1 MKVVFIAGAL
11 WLAYVYA
18 GYPLLLALLA
28 LRRRVRPLLSSEVL
42 PSVSVMIAAHN
53 EEKDIGWKIAE
64 TLGWDYPADKLEV
77 LVGCDACDDST
88 DEVVRR
94 LAGPRVSLV
103 RIARRGG
110 KARALNRLAESAR
123 GEILFFTDANAHIG
137 PEALRLMIRHF
148 ADRRVGCV
156 TGDSRPIEEMENT
169 AVSSGASAY
178 WNYEIL
184 LKRLENRLGS
194 VLVCDGAIFCLRA
207 ALYHRLS
214 PDLANDLELPMRAAA
229 AGYWITHEPAALCF
243 ERDTAAP
250 PEEFSRRRR
259 MCAQGMLAMFRLRGT
274 MSGLRGWQFVSHK
287 LMRWLSVVPM
297 LMVLAGSAALAEDS
311 FFFAAALGLQAI
323 FYGLAALGLARAL
336 AGRPVGRVPAVAF
349 YVVLGVTGAFVGVI
363 EALLGRRF
371 EVWEIPGL
379 SRGPAAAAA
388 PVTESGEY
396 READQ

>member
-77 LVGCDACDDST
+77 LVGCDGCDDST

-110 KARALNRLAESAR
+110 KARALNRLAELAR

-137 PEALRLMIRHF
+137 PGALRLTVRHF

-156 TGDSRPIEEMENT
+156 TGDSRPIEEMEST

-214 PDLANDLELPMRAAA
+214 PDLANDLELPMCAAA
-229 AGYWITHEPAALCF
+229 AGYMDYARTGGALLRARYRRASRGIQTPPPDVRARHAGDVQTARRD
-243 ERDTAAP
+243 ERTA
-250 PEEFSRRRR
+250 R
-259 MCAQGMLAMFRLRGT
+259 MAVRLAQAD
-274 MSGLRGWQFVSHK
+274 
-287 LMRWLSVVPM
+287 
-297 LMVLAGSAALAEDS
+297 ALAVRGSD
-311 FFFAAALGLQAI
+311 ADGARGVGRAGG
-323 FYGLAALGLARAL
+323 GLAFLRRGARSASDL
-336 AGRPVGRVPAVAF
+336 LWPGRAGIGAGAGRTSGGTRSGGGLLRSARRNRCVRGRDRNAVRTKIRG
-349 YVVLGVTGAFVGVI
+349 LGDTRFV
-363 EALLGRRF
+363 ARSGRSYR
-371 EVWEIPGL
+371 PG
-379 SRGPAAAAA
+379 G
-388 PVTESGEY
+388 
-396 READQ
+396 REWRIS